1 MLHVTILGKEV
12 TERNSTIERVRKHRA
27 ALRAAGLRPVQ
38 IWVPDTRRRGFAAE
52 CRRQSLSLRD
62 DPVEREALEWLD
74 KVADRDDWK

>member
-1 MLHVTILGKEV
+1 MSDRAT
-12 TERNSTIERVRKHRA
+12 TAERVRKHRE

-62 DPVEREALEWLD
+62 DPAEREVLDWLN
-74 KVADRDDWK
+74 KVADREGWS